1 MNTFIATQVRTTAY
15 FHARQ
20 PLAQKIGQFDLVPAK
35 TTALVV
41 RETVEVMVGIDPQ
54 VLMRRCVGSIR
65 NPALRNFV
73 GTVMAE
79 RDVNRVLTMLPGES
93 LRYTRWPI
101 DRVRSAAES
110 VALHAS
116 LMPAQREVLFVA
128 CLLAGIAVLIEPCV
142 AYPSNTDDVMRSI
155 VREALHRLDRE
166 SPSRATALR
175 NGMGWGNDDEMDGEA
190 LEGIQQAVRMVAS
203 QLRRS
208 LV

>member
-1 MNTFIATQVRTTAY
+1 MNTSIATQVRTTTY

-20 PLAQKIGQFDLVPAK
+20 PLSQTVGQFDLVPSQHA
-35 TTALVV
+35 ALVV

-54 VLMRRCVGSIR
+54 VLVRRCVGSIR
-65 NPALRNFV
+65 NPALRNFM

-93 LRYTRWPI
+93 LRFTRWPI

-110 VALHAS
+110 VS
-116 LMPAQREVLFVA
+116 LRSPLLPAQREVLFVA
-128 CLLAGIAVLIEPCV
+128 CVLAGIAVLIEPCV

-155 VREALHRLDRE
+155 VRESLQRLDRE
-166 SPSRATALR
+166 SPSMATALR
-175 NGMGWGNDDEMDGEA
+175 NGMGWGNHDEMDGEA
-190 LEGIQQAVRMVAS
+190 LEGMQQAIRMAAS